1 MARRLIWIDEKEL
14 SGWGCADCGWV
25 LSNQSDL
32 PVGQELRMQFA
43 DHNCEQ
49 YPRKNEKGHSV
60 NPVARDADPA
70 VEGRTCGGVNALSSL
85 HELEHADGLEF
96 LRPH

>member
-1 MARRLIWIDEKEL
+1 MARRLIWIDEKEI

-25 LSNQSDL
+25 LNNLSDL

-49 YPRKNEKGHSV
+49 YPR
-60 NPVARDADPA
+60 VARTKSEFP
-70 VEGRTCGGVNALSSL
+70 TSL
-85 HELEHADGLEF
+85 QA
-96 LRPH
+96 

>member
-49 YPRKNEKGHSV
+49 HPRVPK
-60 NPVARDADPA
+60 ARTPISP
-70 VEGRTCGGVNALSSL
+70 ALS
-85 HELEHADGLEF
+85 A
-96 LRPH
+96 

>member
-14 SGWGCADCGWV
+14 SGWGCADCGWN

-43 DHNCEQ
+43 DHNCEE
-49 YPRKNEKGHSV
+49 YPRLPRTKTTIS
-60 NPVARDADPA
+60 AALPA
-70 VEGRTCGGVNALSSL
+70 C
-85 HELEHADGLEF
+85 
-96 LRPH
+96 